1 MKLPYLS
8 DDCIYYI
15 LKYLRDD
22 HSTLFN
28 CLLVNRF
35 WCKETVPFLYAN
47 PFEHLIGSKNN
58 TTHKCSIIFTLISCF
73 DKAEIL
79 KLKNQLNEYNDNINY
94 YINEENE
101 SLFEYPKYLENY
113 NCLTINNII
122 FEWFKNFFNIP
133 SNNEIVANFIPTF
146 HQSNLRQ
153 SINIKRLDISFY
165 SFFFNKNNNI
175 RSFDQNLT
183 KLNSLSLRDINEK
196 CNDFTQEFL
205 ESVANICSNLKRLEI
220 SSLPNNISM
229 KIKENLCK
237 IIQNQN
243 KFNALKISRCESF
256 LNNIFLSLEF
266 QKHSLVYIEFVGIN
280 FGNIPF
286 KNFITLYNLKY
297 LSFIYCGEISSEQCN
312 LLNFATFKLKEL
324 TLLTWS
330 NNIALSMIKY
340 LGKSLQKLY
349 FDGISI
355 TITIIEYISTY
366 CLNLNSLKLRI
377 GSGINYVF
385 PYFKN
390 LRINNLILIIHNQ
403 YFRNNLLANLFENLA
418 PINVK
423 EISIYLFYFSDTTL
437 KEILENCHHRL
448 EMINLNIN
456 IDLEKLQIILNY
468 IEKNNNSL
476 KFLGTKK
483 LERVLKDEETKLLDQ
498 IKARGV
504 TLLDFYSVYHEC
516 SPLIYNSF

>member
-79 KLKNQLNEYNDNINY
+79 RIKNQLND
-94 YINEENE
+94 
-101 SLFEYPKYLENY
+101 
-113 NCLTINNII
+113 
-122 FEWFKNFFNIP
+122 
-133 SNNEIVANFIPTF
+133 
-146 HQSNLRQ
+146 
-153 SINIKRLDISFY
+153 
-165 SFFFNKNNNI
+165 
-175 RSFDQNLT
+175 
-183 KLNSLSLRDINEK
+183 LRDINEK